1 MNGKQFSGNRSSG
14 SQNYRRDDYSKA
26 PTPKVIDVSVLETG
40 VKDVSL
46 MREWGHFLANGRDS
60 VKTSQL
66 RKFFGAVK
74 KIQADFDNSKGE
86 IVLLSPK
93 LAYAV
98 GRAVSKNPKSKIKD
112 FYVVLSPLIESIG
125 EDKKKFK
132 NFVNVFEAI
141 VAYHKE
147 IAKEQ

>member
-14 SQNYRRDDYSKA
+14 SQNYRRDDYSATLK
-26 PTPKVIDVSVLETG
+26 PKIIDASILDAG

-46 MREWGHFLANGRDS
+46 IKEWGYFLADGRDS

-74 KIQADFDNSKGE
+74 KIQADFDNLKGE

-98 GRAVSKNPKSKIKD
+98 GRNQKSKIKD
-112 FYVVLSPLIESIG
+112 LYNVLSLLIESIG
-125 EDKKKFK
+125 EDKKRFK

-147 IAKEQ
+147 IAKE

>member
-1 MNGKQFSGNRSSG
+1 MNGKQFGGNKPYG
-14 SQNYRRDDYSKA
+14 TQNNRRDDYSA
-26 PTPKVIDVSVLETG
+26 TPKLKIIDASILETG
-40 VKDVSL
+40 IKDVSL
-46 MREWGHFLANGRDS
+46 IKEWGHFLADGRDS

-74 KIQADFDNSKGE
+74 KIQADFDNLKGE

-112 FYVVLSPLIESIG
+112 LHNILSPLIESIG
-125 EDKKKFK
+125 EDKKRFK

-147 IAKEQ
+147 IAKE